1 MQSEV
6 SIIKDIYNVIDS
18 VDPDTVTMSGEDGNP
33 TSDREQAKV
42 LSFPYYNYGKIAIS
56 ILNPSNLLVLVSP
69 GIEDNMNP
77 KSLQNYKSFLLK
89 LKKISDMKPDVR
101 FTVNKVTG
109 DDFQK
114 VIDKNKTTNL
124 DASKEKELSM
134 NNISE
139 AMNPMFGSSRSSY
152 QQLDTIKMIVKH
164 AKPVDESVKGSRTRA
179 IKAIYLENAQGE
191 RFKLPINSLWAG
203 RAMARHMVNAGT
215 MYDVVGQRILEWAGR
230 IGKLQKFQRY
240 VKNNDLLNEN
250 TTDIMNAVTQNIMDA
265 KNILKQLSNPRTY
278 SELANN
284 MPVAPSMKAEDERV
298 NGLKET
304 FTVKTF
310 DESLEDTLPL
320 IGALLMEKEKDQSG
334 DVFAM
339 LPEVMNVL
347 KDVMVK
353 KKLDPKLVVTI
364 ATDISTPEG
373 ASKLARKA
381 SDISNEFSGK
391 NDNVSNFMSRMA
403 DMLDDHHNKMAFA
416 KEKASPEYK
425 KALALVQAYA
435 NADTIGAFKGAVSEN
450 ALKGGNYLDSF
461 NK

>member
-1 MQSEV
+1 
-6 SIIKDIYNVIDS
+6 
-18 VDPDTVTMSGEDGNP
+18 
-33 TSDREQAKV
+33 
-42 LSFPYYNYGKIAIS
+42 
-56 ILNPSNLLVLVSP
+56 
-69 GIEDNMNP
+69 
-77 KSLQNYKSFLLK
+77 
-89 LKKISDMKPDVR
+89 
-101 FTVNKVTG
+101 
-109 DDFQK
+109 
-114 VIDKNKTTNL
+114 
-124 DASKEKELSM
+124 M

-304 FTVKTF
+304 FTIKTF

-320 IGALLMEKEKDQSG
+320 IDRK
-334 DVFAM
+334 
-339 LPEVMNVL
+339 
-347 KDVMVK
+347 
-353 KKLDPKLVVTI
+353 
-364 ATDISTPEG
+364 STRLN
-373 ASKLARKA
+373 S
-381 SDISNEFSGK
+381 SHSQQ
-391 NDNVSNFMSRMA
+391 SRMPSSA
-403 DMLDDHHNKMAFA
+403 
-416 KEKASPEYK
+416 
-425 KALALVQAYA
+425 
-435 NADTIGAFKGAVSEN
+435 
-450 ALKGGNYLDSF
+450 
-461 NK
+461 